1 MADAMHGPAPASRVA
16 EITCPI
22 LDLFGG
28 ADPLIP
34 TKPIAEWDA
43 VLEAGG
49 VSREIVI
56 CNGAPHSFFDRT
68 YDERVDACND
78 AWRRA

>member
-1 MADAMHGPAPASRVA
+1 MADGLYGPAPASRVA
-16 EITCPI
+16 DIACPT

-28 ADPLIP
+28 AAPLFP
-34 TKPIAEWDA
+34 AEDIAEWDA

-56 CNGAPHSFFDRT
+56 CNGAPHSFIDRT
-68 YDERVDACND
+68 YDERVDACKD